1 MDIQNIELEELEAE
15 FNHYIAQEFRNFFSD
30 NPTIRREALDEIFSY
45 VYHQGD
51 LHYKVNLVVPFLIR
65 QVDLETDTDVLCDIL
80 CCIAAIATFHN
91 LSDFYRLNTSTN
103 ESHQKY
109 QAWVNSVR
117 QPIYKSLDCYVG
129 FLEHNTSDIRIVA
142 ADILAACKPHSTKVC
157 AKFYDRLTQEA
168 EAKIRASLLLL
179 LAILDQENPLD
190 RDFCEQ
196 ILQSDRADIVKL
208 AAAIALMYVAG
219 EQPSQEVL
227 DKLIKLGDRPNILLQ
242 LSNHF
247 DDCYSDGHGL
257 FANFFARLDDSAL
270 EQLMP
275 VLIYRW
281 ACIEYYYYCDLL
293 FEIIVFPEGMMKPG
307 TRVSDLT
314 KSQQFLLQAIADDD
328 EAWERGFNI
337 SNLDYSLKVIG
348 IQEEPQRDTLIRFL
362 NGEAL

>member
-1 MDIQNIELEELEAE
+1 MNIQDIELEELEAE
-15 FNHYIAQEFRNFFSD
+15 FDSYIALEFRKFFSD
-30 NPTIRREALDEIFSY
+30 DSTIRKQALDEIWFY
-45 VYHQGD
+45 VYHQGN
-51 LHYKVNLVVPFLIR
+51 LHYKVNLVVPFLVR
-65 QVDLETDTDVLCDIL
+65 QVYRETDTEVLCNIL
-80 CCIAAIATFHN
+80 CCIAAIATSHN
-91 LSDFYRLNTSTN
+91 LSDSYRLNTFTN
-103 ESHQKY
+103 ESHQQY

-117 QPIYKSLDCYVG
+117 QPIYKALDCYIG
-129 FLEHNTSDIRIVA
+129 FLEHNTSGIRIVA
-142 ADILAACKPHSTKVC
+142 ADILAACKTHSTKVC

-179 LAILDQENPLD
+179 LAILDQETPLD

-227 DKLIKLGDRPNILLQ
+227 EKFIELGDRPNILLQ
-242 LSNHF
+242 LSNYF

-257 FANFFARLDDSAL
+257 FAKFFARLGDSAL
-270 EQLMP
+270 KQLMP
-275 VLIYRW
+275 VLTYRL
-281 ACIEYYYYCDLL
+281 ACIEDYYYCDLL

-307 TRVSDLT
+307 TIVSDLT

-348 IQEEPQRDTLIRFL
+348 IKEEPQRDTLIRFL